1 MKKIGIRFI
10 KLIGGLFLYSLGI
23 LCTIN
28 ANIGYSPW
36 DIFHVGLAN
45 TLNISIGIATIFTGL
60 AIGILAII
68 LGEKVGIGT
77 LLNMLLIGFFIDLL
91 MKLGIIHKTEN
102 FFIGILMMIIGLSVI
117 ALATFLYISSGFGA
131 GPRDSLLVA
140 ITKKTNLQ
148 IGLCRGIIEFSA
160 LIIGWKLGGKVGF
173 GTVLSAGAIGLFI
186 QIVFKILKFD
196 ATDIKHETF
205 NQTYTSVLKNL
216 VK

>member
-1 MKKIGIRFI
+1 MKKIYIRFI

-77 LLNMLLIGFFIDLL
+77 LLNMLLIS
-91 MKLGIIHKTEN
+91 H
-102 FFIGILMMIIGLSVI
+102 
-117 ALATFLYISSGFGA
+117 FLHYRVRY
-131 GPRDSLLVA
+131 P
-140 ITKKTNLQ
+140 
-148 IGLCRGIIEFSA
+148 
-160 LIIGWKLGGKVGF
+160 
-173 GTVLSAGAIGLFI
+173 LFRP
-186 QIVFKILKFD
+186 
-196 ATDIKHETF
+196 
-205 NQTYTSVLKNL
+205 YGYG
-216 VK
+216 